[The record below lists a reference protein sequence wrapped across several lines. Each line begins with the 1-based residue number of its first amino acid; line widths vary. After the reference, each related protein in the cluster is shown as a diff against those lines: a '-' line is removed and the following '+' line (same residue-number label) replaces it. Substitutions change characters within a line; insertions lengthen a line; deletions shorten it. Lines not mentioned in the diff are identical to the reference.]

1 MSMSS
6 RLTVYKASAGSGKT
20 FTLAVQYIK
29 LLVGAQNPGTF
40 RHILAVTF
48 TNKATAEMKE
58 RILQQLYGLWK
69 GLPSSA
75 RYLKELKKELIRDGL
90 TMDDGEISRRAGE
103 ALKAILHDY
112 NRFQVETIDSFF
124 QKVLQNLAHE
134 LSLTANLQ
142 VDLNDREALGV
153 AVDRIMERLHI
164 EPRTLGWITEYVED
178 RLQDNDKWDV
188 SGELKSFASEI
199 FKRPYLL
206 NSERLAALLG
216 DDGFMRQLR
225 QTLKALQNDANDRIQ
240 SAAAHFL
247 EELEV
252 RGLTCTD
259 FSRGSTLGKYIEAL
273 ASGKPDAEF
282 KDTLRKYV
290 EDPMNMLVK
299 AKQASPEWREAAGHF
314 SRLLAEVRRFQTKGM
329 TQYNSADLTRKYLNP
344 LRLLSLIN
352 VEVTALNNETNRF
365 LLAKTPILLNEL
377 VADTDAPFI
386 FEKMGADFRHV
397 MIDEFQDTSV
407 MQWSNFKKLLVEN
420 MATGHS
426 NLIVGDVKQSIYRWR
441 GGDWQLLAGIGEE
454 MKDSH
459 PDIRHL
465 NYNYRSE
472 PRIIAFNKAFFPQV
486 AALLDGLT
494 PDTPPRITEA
504 YADAGQKC
512 PDGKADGG
520 FVRLRFYKN
529 SMRDGDD
536 WEERMLADL
545 CEQVESLHAA
555 GLPYSQMTIL
565 LRKRSYAEPIINC
578 FSRRLPH
585 VRLVS
590 DEAFLLSSS
599 AAVSLIN
606 AALRCLADPDDPI
619 PRAYLVLRYR
629 CDVLRDKADLN
640 DLLLHPSDN
649 LLPAEFVRHA
659 DRLRGLPLY
668 ELQERLYRLFSLD
681 RLTGQDAYL
690 LTYFDKVTE
699 YVQSNPSDL
708 KSFLAYW
715 DETLAM
721 QSVPAGE
728 TDGIRLLTIHKSKGL
743 EFHTVLLP
751 YFHWDIESE
760 RAGGPSQRNLLWCT
774 PSEAPYNALPVI
786 PVPLEKRMQDSIFR
800 RDYEEEHLQMRVD
813 ALNMMYVAFTRAEKN
828 LLMWG
833 KTRFQLTDSSLLSD
847 LVHAAMPRNLEEA
860 HLTTEE
866 LELKKGLLQEIVTG
880 FDYGTPVT
888 AFGRHTGQD
897 VPQNRMALQPE
908 SVAIGMTSYENPMEF
923 RQSNRSELFIRQA
936 GIDKDAPV
944 ADDGNEYVQTGRLLH
959 YIFSTIHTVAD
970 VDRVLLQVE
979 AEGLIGEQ
987 RQLNR
992 LRRLVENGLRRP
1004 QVADWFSG
1012 RYRLYNECSI
1022 LSADPT
1028 DGECIVRRPDRV
1040 MVSGNEIIVVDFKFG
1055 TPHEEY
1061 PRQVREYMD
1070 LLAAMHPTA
1079 TVRGYLWYV
1088 YTNQIEEI
1096 TH

>member
-1 MSMSS
+1 MSS

-29 LLVGAQNPGTF
+29 LLVSAQNPGAF

-69 GLPSSA
+69 GQSDK
-75 RYLKELKKELIRDGL
+75 YLEALKKELARDGL
-90 TMDDGEISRRAGE
+90 TTDDGEISRRAGE

-112 NRFQVETIDSFF
+112 SRFQVETIDSFF

-178 RLQDNDKWDV
+178 RLRDNDKWDV

-199 FKRPYLL
+199 FRRPYLL

-216 DDGFMRQLR
+216 NDSFMRQLR
-225 QTLKALQNDANDRIQ
+225 QTLKTLQDDANDRIQ
-240 SAAAHFL
+240 SAAVHFL
-247 EELEV
+247 EELEA

-273 ASGKPDAEF
+273 AGGKPDADF

-299 AKQASPEWREAAGHF
+299 AKQASPEWRETAGRF
-314 SRLLAEVRRFQTKGM
+314 SRLLTEVRRFQTEGM

-352 VEVTALNNETNRF
+352 EEVTALNNETNRF

-407 MQWSNFKKLLVEN
+407 LQWNNFKKLLVEN

-426 NLIVGDVKQSIYRWR
+426 NLLVGDVKQSIYRWR

-454 MKDSH
+454 MKASN

-465 NYNYRSE
+465 SYNYRSE
-472 PRIIAFNKAFFPQV
+472 PRIIAFNKAFFPQA
-486 AALLDGLT
+486 AALLDNLA
-494 PDTPPRITEA
+494 PDAPPRITEA
-504 YADAGQKC
+504 YADAEQKC

-529 SMRDGDD
+529 SVRGGD
-536 WEERMLADL
+536 WEEQMLADL
-545 CEQVESLHAA
+545 CEQVEALHAA

-565 LRKRSYAEPIINC
+565 LRKRSYAEPIIDC
-578 FSRRLPH
+578 FARRLPH

-599 AAVSLIN
+599 SAVSLII
-606 AALRCLADPDDPI
+606 AALRCLAAPDDAV

-629 CDVLRDKADLN
+629 RDVLRDDAGLN
-640 DLLLHPSDN
+640 DLLLRPSDD
-649 LLPAEFVRHA
+649 LLPEEFVRHA

-690 LTYFDKVTE
+690 FTYFDKVTE

-715 DETLAM
+715 DETIAM
-721 QSVPAGE
+721 QSVPAGD

-760 RAGGPSQRNLLWCT
+760 RAGGPGQRNLLWCT
-774 PSEAPYNALPVI
+774 PSEAPYDALPVI
-786 PVPLEKRMQDSIFR
+786 PVPFEKRMQDSVFHR
-800 RDYEEEHLQMRVD
+800 EYEEEHLQMRVD

-828 LLMWG
+828 LLVWG
-833 KTRFQLTDSSLLSD
+833 KTRFQLTDNSLLSD
-847 LVHAAMPRNLEEA
+847 LVHAAIPHNLEGA
-860 HLTTEE
+860 RLTTEE
-866 LELKKGLLQEIVTG
+866 LELKKDLWQEVITG

-888 AFGRHTGQD
+888 DISQSSGQNEE
-897 VPQNRMALQPE
+897 QNRMALKPE
-908 SVAIGMTSYENPMEF
+908 SVVIGMTSYESPIEF

-936 GIDKDAPV
+936 GADENDPA
-944 ADDGNEYVQTGRLLH
+944 ADDDGNEYVQTGRLLH
-959 YIFSTIHTVAD
+959 YIFSTIHTAAD
-970 VDRVLLQVE
+970 VDRILLQVE
-979 AEGLIGEQ
+979 AEGLIGE
-987 RQLNR
+987 RQQLDR
-992 LRRLVENGLRRP
+992 LRRLVENGLKRP

-1022 LSADPT
+1022 LSANPAN
-1028 DGECIVRRPDRV
+1028 GECLVRRPDRV

-1061 PRQVREYMD
+1061 PRQVREYME
-1070 LLAAMHPTA
+1070 LLAAMHPAA

-1088 YTNQIEEI
+1088 YTNKTEEI
-1096 TH
+1096 TL